1 MGGGR
6 ECKNKKGCSYRFLG
20 LASKLRMFEGG
31 DGEMILPSVLV
42 SDRNV
47 APPLGELFGEKRFL
61 TIR

>member
-1 MGGGR
+1 M
-6 ECKNKKGCSYRFLG
+6 NSIVFV
-20 LASKLRMFEGG
+20 A
-31 DGEMILPSVLV
+31 DGEMILTSVLV